1 MIAEA
6 INTAVSVGWAIVAWI
21 VLTSAAAC
29 LALYTTVVAVA
40 TPIRAACRA
49 LTAAL
54 AAWRALTALA
64 ERPDRY
70 KPRQR
75 PLWAAA

>member
-6 INTAVSVGWAIVAWI
+6 IHTATAIGWAIVAWI

-29 LALYTTVVAVA
+29 LALYAVVVTVA

-64 ERPDRY
+64 EHPDRY

>member
-6 INTAVSVGWAIVAWI
+6 IDTVVSIGWAIVAWI

-29 LALYTTVVAVA
+29 LALYTALVAVA
-40 TPIRAACRA
+40 TPVRAACRA

-54 AAWRALTALA
+54 AAWRALNALA
-64 ERPDRY
+64 EHPDRY